1 MTEEP
6 AARSD
11 LEKRVDD
18 FVKWAFRGHQTNIAR
33 GPKVINDSLLGNQY
47 FSRHEIAVIDSPLL
61 QRLKRI
67 KQTGL
72 VYQVYPSATHSR
84 FEHSLGTA
92 TIAERC
98 FHAIQERTSIESPS
112 KKLLNPDR
120 TKGDLAHLRM
130 AAMLHDVGHGLCSH
144 ASEQIY
150 ELLSDLQ
157 EFKQNE
163 KYARNAPGEIL
174 SYLMITSPTFRG
186 WFETY
191 VIDGCRA
198 DLDLDLVGEIVLGRH
213 PDRDKY
219 FLAQIV
225 SSPYDADK
233 LDYIARD
240 SYYCGLALTVDLPR
254 FYSMISTAAEEGFG
268 VLVLR
273 SYVPLEQILFSKMTL
288 FGSVYHHQKAKCLD
302 SMLRA
307 TIQHI
312 AENPDECKIGLDG
325 REVTFRDPVEYL
337 YMTDD
342 EFFNQIHGFGDP
354 FVRRMIARFQKRNL
368 FVRCLEVS
376 RRTVK
381 KKSWEEG
388 FGRKQLL
395 DLSDDPILLGQ
406 AEDMIYSVLPPQI
419 RQRCVK
425 GEVLLSVPKRP
436 NLKTDFARVQTSP
449 KSDIETI
456 EKFFP
461 VEQWTDAYAHNKWR
475 SYVYAPSEYANAVR
489 DAAAA
494 VLRDKFN
501 LDVDLARSNETC
513 HQD

>member
-1 MTEEP
+1 MSTINDTARANLEE
-6 AARSD
+6 
-11 LEKRVDD
+11 RVER
-18 FVKWAFRGHQTNIAR
+18 FVKWTFREDRPVTPR
-33 GPKVINDSLLGNQY
+33 GPKVFNDSLLGNQY
-47 FSRHEIAVIDSPLL
+47 FSAHEVAVIDSPIL

-98 FHAIQERTSIESPS
+98 LYAIQERASVEFGKPIADF
-112 KKLLNPDR
+112 DR
-120 TKGDLAHLRM
+120 TRGDLAHLRM

-150 ELLSDLQ
+150 ELLADLR
-157 EFKQNE
+157 EFKRDPR
-163 KYARNAPGEIL
+163 YARNAPGEIL
-174 SYLMITSPTFRG
+174 SYLIITSPTFRA
-186 WFETY
+186 WFENH
-191 VIDGCRA
+191 VVRA
-198 DLDLDLVGEIVLGRH
+198 CHAHLDLDLIGEIVLGRH
-213 PDRDKY
+213 PDKDRY

-254 FYSMISTAAEEGFG
+254 FYSMISTAQQDGYR

-307 TIQHI
+307 TIQHVSDN
-312 AENPDECKIGLDG
+312 ARECKIKLDG
-325 REVTFRDPVEYL
+325 VEVSFADPVEYL
-337 YMTDD
+337 FITDD
-342 EFFNQIHGFGDP
+342 EFFNQIHPFGDD
-354 FVRRMIARFQKRNL
+354 FVKNMLKRFQRRDL
-368 FVRCLEVS
+368 FVRCMEIS
-376 RRTVK
+376 RRTVT
-381 KKSWEEG
+381 KKSWES

-395 DLSDDPILLGQ
+395 DLADDLGLLDQ
-406 AEDMIYSVLPPQI
+406 AEREIHKQLPESVK
-419 RQRCVK
+419 RQCDR

-436 NLKTDFARVQTSP
+436 GMKTDFAFVQTSP
-449 KSDIETI
+449 KAEMETI

-475 SYVYAPSEYANAVR
+475 SYVYAPRECARAVR
-489 DAAAA
+489 DAAAV
-494 VLRDKFN
+494 VLKEKFN
-501 LDVDLARSNETC
+501 IEVDLKRSNETC
-513 HQD
+513 YTD